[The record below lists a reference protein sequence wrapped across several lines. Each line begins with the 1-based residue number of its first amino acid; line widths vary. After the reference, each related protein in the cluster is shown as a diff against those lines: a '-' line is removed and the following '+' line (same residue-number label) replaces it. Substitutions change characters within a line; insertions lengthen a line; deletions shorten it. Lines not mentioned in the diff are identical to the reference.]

1 MKATSKWLL
10 LLSVTLCA
18 GFLAACSDDDD
29 ELIES
34 VSELTV
40 TGFSPTTGMAGT
52 SVTISGTGFDSSS
65 TVFFNGTQSSSV
77 SVASSGTILVA
88 TVPTGATSGTICVR
102 GITDYAYS
110 DDEFTVIANAVI
122 TGYSPSSALPG
133 ETIQIIGT
141 DFHEV
146 GADYITVTFSGDVST
161 QPTSASTTSLTVTVP
176 QGAESGVVTVAFG
189 DEETVVGP
197 EFEVLTPAIV
207 SYSPTAAS
215 VGETVAIT
223 VSNFPSSATASTIGV
238 YFESA
243 DSNVQATVSSYAS
256 NVVTVTVPD
265 GALTGAITIT
275 LSGFDDIVGDSFT
288 VIPVAD
294 EIDSDEALKV
304 TETLV
309 ITGTGFPVSGEA
321 SVYFTSESGTAV
333 ATGTFGYDGLTVTI
347 PEDAITGEVY
357 FIYEGYTIECGT
369 LTISATYYKLFL
381 CSDVAYDSST
391 GDYAI
396 TSSLNPCEYDDESGS
411 GNCIGEWKNGYRGE
425 SSSEANSLVIW
436 DQAVGDYI
444 VFMADITTSGDFTV
458 YFDGRVISSSTDA
471 VNVNIALSQD
481 LSEVN
486 GTDAA
491 SNEQSVA
498 VYGTGST
505 SYAVGKSP
513 YSSYSSGTFSLTK
526 GTWYI
531 RVHLAE
537 GLGSSAPILRNV
549 AIANY

>member
-1 MKATSKWLL
+1 MKLASKWILL
-10 LLSVTLCA
+10 LGLCA
-18 GFLAACSDDDD
+18 GFFVGCSDDDD
-29 ELIES
+29 EIVETA
-34 VSELTV
+34 SELTV
-40 TGFSPTTGMAGT
+40 TGFSPTEGIAGT
-52 SVTISGTGFDSSS
+52 EVTISGTGFNSSAS
-65 TVFFNGTQSSSV
+65 VFFNGTQSTDV

-88 TVPTGATSGTICVR
+88 TVPSGATSGTICVR
-102 GITDYAYS
+102 GISDFAYS

-133 ETIQIIGT
+133 ETIEIQGT

-146 GADYITVTFSGDVST
+146 GADEITVTFTGDVST

-176 QGAESGVVTVAFG
+176 TGAQSGVVTVAFG

-215 VGETVAIT
+215 VGESVAIT

-238 YFESA
+238 YFEGT
-243 DSNVQATVSSYAS
+243 DSNVQATVSSYA
-256 NVVTVTVPD
+256 NDVVTVTVPD

-275 LSGFDDIVGDSFT
+275 LSGFDDIVGESFT
-288 VIPVAD
+288 VIPVASEFD
-294 EIDSDEALKV
+294 EDEVYKV
-304 TETLV
+304 NEELL
-309 ITGTGFPVSGEA
+309 ITGTGFPVSGEVT
-321 SVYFTSESGTAV
+321 VYFTSDEGTTT
-333 ATGTFGYDGLTVTI
+333 ATGTFGYDGLSVTI

-369 LTISATYYKLFL
+369 LTISTTFYKLFL

-396 TSSLNPCEYDDESGS
+396 TSSLNPCEYDDDAGS
-411 GNCIGEWKNGYRGE
+411 GTCIGEWKNGYRGE
-425 SSSEANSLVIW
+425 SSDQSNSLVIW

-444 VFMADITTSGDFTV
+444 VFVADITVSGDFTV

-471 VNVNIALSQD
+471 VNVNIALSQN

-505 SYAVGKSP
+505 SYATGKSP
-513 YSSYSSGTFSLTK
+513 YSSYSTGTFSLTK